1 MADSWYEA
9 VPGNA
14 GILQGDLIL
23 DCPLLVW
30 KQDPKIEG
38 EGKDEELASLYDI
51 VAADIVVMTQACDLE
66 QGRVTDVVVCSI
78 HSSEEARTLW
88 AKTQQGAS
96 EKAWKNFFDQITR
109 GFVWNLAVLNL
120 GEANGLKTPH
130 RIVDFHEVSTIPLK
144 YLQAIAVK
152 RGQRLRLR
160 PPYREHLSQSFARYF
175 MRVGLPSSV
184 DSPW

>member
-9 VPGNA
+9 VPGDA

-30 KQDPKIEG
+30 KEDPKIEG
-38 EGKDEELASLYDI
+38 EGKGEELASLYDI
-51 VAADIVVMTQACDLE
+51 VAEDIVVMTQACDLE
-66 QGRVTDVVVCSI
+66 QGRVTEVVVCSM
-78 HSSEEARTLW
+78 HSLEETRALW
-88 AKTQQGAS
+88 AQRQHGAG
-96 EKAWKNFFDQITR
+96 EKAWQKFFEKITS
-109 GFVWNLAVLNL
+109 GSIWNWAVLNQ

-130 RIVDFHEVSTIPLK
+130 RIVDFHDINTIPLK
-144 YLQAIAVK
+144 YLQTIAAK

-175 MRVGLPSSV
+175 MRVGLPSAV
-184 DSPW
+184 DNPW